1 MKEVKMEMVSA
12 FGNVNQQKNM
22 KLQIII
28 LKKQFILFGIVEG
41 RDYVER
47 GIFNTENVIKKGFE

>member
-1 MKEVKMEMVSA
+1 MEMESA

-28 LKKQFILFGIVEG
+28 LKKDNWFFFGIVEG

-47 GIFNTENVIKKGFE
+47 GKFNTENIIKKAFEWW